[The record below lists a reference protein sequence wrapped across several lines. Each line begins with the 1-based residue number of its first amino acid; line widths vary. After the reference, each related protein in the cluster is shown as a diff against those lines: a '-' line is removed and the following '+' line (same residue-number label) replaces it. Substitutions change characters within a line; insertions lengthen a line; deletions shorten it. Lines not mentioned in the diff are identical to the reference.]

1 MGIENLIERIV
12 REILTELGETKKT
25 NKILFL
31 EEDQKATKL
40 QFKNLI
46 DNWTDIEFLDFEKT
60 QDISEYRSIL
70 IKDLSIDEFLNISE
84 GKQINQKTTIMR
96 EAFLKNKEVLI
107 VLEGIEHRKF
117 KDTSNENFYNIF
129 IEKEKMLKSF
139 GVEFVTSSDLNKKL
153 QSIREI
159 ELFNIEKVIASE
171 NKKDVKCYKIE
182 EKLVTISI
190 LKDIVAKTNT
200 DEIEISKDTIITSL
214 AKDYIRE
221 NNLQVSIES

>member
-117 KDTSNENFYNIF
+117 KDTSNEKFYNIF